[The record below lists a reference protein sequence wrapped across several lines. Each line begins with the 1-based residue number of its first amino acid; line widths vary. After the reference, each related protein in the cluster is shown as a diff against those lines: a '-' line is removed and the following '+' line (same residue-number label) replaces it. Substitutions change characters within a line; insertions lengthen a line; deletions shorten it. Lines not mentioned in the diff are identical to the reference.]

1 MKKNATLKLLR
12 KKSPVFLYKKP
23 LVIKLS
29 ILSSFSSFGIALVE
43 STLMLKT
50 EMSQSMS
57 SCFYVQSTETA

>member
-50 EMSQSMS
+50 IFFNQCHHVSI
-57 SCFYVQSTETA
+57 FKVLK